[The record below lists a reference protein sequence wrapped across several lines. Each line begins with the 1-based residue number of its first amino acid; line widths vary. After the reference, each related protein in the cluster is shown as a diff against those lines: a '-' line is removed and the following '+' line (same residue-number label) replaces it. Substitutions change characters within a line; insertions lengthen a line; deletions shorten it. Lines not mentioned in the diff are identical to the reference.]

1 MRSDTIRRTPASDLE
16 VLLVTSRGKGNRILP
31 KDQVKPG
38 KTAAALVVEE
48 LYEEA
53 GARGTIGQALV
64 ARCDFPLIEV
74 AKAQQ
79 TSKCHLFARGRYDL
93 TDLAGDVSTPAP
105 VVKPSGR

>member
-64 ARCDFPLIEV
+64 ARCDFPLIESGEG
-74 AKAQQ
+74 AANEQMP
-79 TSKCHLFARGRYDL
+79 SYRSRSIRPYRSSLRCFNGS
-93 TDLAGDVSTPAP
+93 AG
-105 VVKPSGR
+105 G

>member
-1 MRSDTIRRTPASDLE
+1 MRSDTIRRTPASDLG
-16 VLLVTSRGKGNRILP
+16 VLLVTSRGKGNRILS

-64 ARCDFPLIEV
+64 APVRLPFDRKWRRRSKRANVHLI
-74 AKAQQ
+74 
-79 TSKCHLFARGRYDL
+79 ARGRYDL
-93 TDLAGDVSTPAP
+93 TDLA
-105 VVKPSGR
+105 

>member
-1 MRSDTIRRTPASDLE
+1 MRSDTIRRTPASDLG

-64 ARCDFPLIEV
+64 ARYDFPLIESGEG
-74 AKAQQ
+74 AANERMYIL
-79 TSKCHLFARGRYDL
+79 SPE
-93 TDLAGDVSTPAP
+93 GDTTLPT
-105 VVKPSGR
+105 